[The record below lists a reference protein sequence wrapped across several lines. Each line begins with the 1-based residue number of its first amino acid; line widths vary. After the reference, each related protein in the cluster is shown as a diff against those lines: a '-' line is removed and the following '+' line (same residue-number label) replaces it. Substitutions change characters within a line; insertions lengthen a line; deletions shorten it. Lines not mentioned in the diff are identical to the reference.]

1 MLFIV
6 TDTPASAWTRS
17 AHVCKRISRLI
28 VFVFTVDILD
38 QAHPFCPLRPNTI
51 YNLIAQN
58 TEQVTFKADIN
69 LETVYY
75 LKERSECILNNVFRV
90 GPLRNTSHREPQKPT
105 LVFVDQLRPHL
116 SIPTP
121 NSFQNKSVCLI
132 RFPHIQLCD
141 CTRRLW
147 FPPVVV
153 TLPSYHRISPL
164 LRYMPRLRFFC
175 HLQVH

>member
-1 MLFIV
+1 MFFIV

-17 AHVCKRISRLI
+17 AHVCKRISRCI

-51 YNLIAQN
+51 DNLIAQN

-75 LKERSECILNNVFRV
+75 LNERSECILNNVFRV

-105 LVFVDQLRPHL
+105 LVFVEQLRPRL

-121 NSFQNKSVCLI
+121 NSFQYTSVCLARI
-132 RFPHIQLCD
+132 THI
-141 CTRRLW
+141 
-147 FPPVVV
+147 
-153 TLPSYHRISPL
+153 
-164 LRYMPRLRFFC
+164 
-175 HLQVH
+175 HLYNNTH